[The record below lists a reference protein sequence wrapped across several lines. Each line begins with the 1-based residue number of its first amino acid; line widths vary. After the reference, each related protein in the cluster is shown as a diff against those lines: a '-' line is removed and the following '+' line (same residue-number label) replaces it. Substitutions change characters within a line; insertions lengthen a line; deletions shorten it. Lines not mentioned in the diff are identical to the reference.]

1 MAKILLG
8 FMGAGKTTVA
18 HHLSGQLLDMDT
30 IIEERIGMPI
40 ADFFAKEGEAA
51 FRQIES
57 EVLEE
62 LLSLQ
67 GDVVISTGGGVV
79 ISPKNRDLLRQNRKY
94 NVLLTASFDVL
105 YERILQDKLSKR
117 PLFLNNSKEDFQ
129 KIYQGRMD
137 LYDGLADVIINTDNR
152 TPEEIARL
160 IQCI

>member
-67 GDVVISTGGGVV
+67 GDIVISTGGGVV

-160 IQCI
+160 IQCM

>member
-1 MAKILLG
+1 
-8 FMGAGKTTVA
+8 MGVGKTTVA
-18 HHLSGQLLDMDT
+18 HYLSGRLLDMDT

-160 IQCI
+160 IQCM

>member
-8 FMGAGKTTVA
+8 FMGVGKTTVA
-18 HHLSGQLLDMDT
+18 HYLSGRLLDMDT

-137 LYDGLADVIINTDNR
+137 LYDGLADVIINTDNL

-160 IQCI
+160 IQCM

>member
-117 PLFLNNSKEDFQ
+117 PLFLNNSQEDFQ

-160 IQCI
+160 IQCM

>member
-1 MAKILLG
+1 
-8 FMGAGKTTVA
+8 MGAGKTTVA

>member
-30 IIEERIGMPI
+30 IIEDRIGMPI
-40 ADFFAKEGEAA
+40 ADFIAKEGEAA

-160 IQCI
+160 IQCM

>member
-117 PLFLNNSKEDFQ
+117 PLFLNNSKKDFQ

-160 IQCI
+160 IQCM

>member
-1 MAKILLG
+1 
-8 FMGAGKTTVA
+8 MGAGKTTVA

-129 KIYQGRMD
+129 KIYQGRME

-160 IQCI
+160 IQCM

>member
-1 MAKILLG
+1 
-8 FMGAGKTTVA
+8 MGAGKTTVA

-57 EVLEE
+57 GVLEE

-160 IQCI
+160 IQCM

>member
-1 MAKILLG
+1 
-8 FMGAGKTTVA
+8 MGVGKTTVA
-18 HHLSGQLLDMDT
+18 HYLSGRLLDMDT

-40 ADFFAKEGEAA
+40 ADFFAKEGEVA

-160 IQCI
+160 IQCM

>member
-8 FMGAGKTTVA
+8 FMGVGKTTVA
-18 HHLSGQLLDMDT
+18 HYLSGRLLDMDT

-129 KIYQGRMD
+129 KIYQGRMY

>member
-1 MAKILLG
+1 M
-8 FMGAGKTTVA
+8 
-18 HHLSGQLLDMDT
+18 
-30 IIEERIGMPI
+30 
-40 ADFFAKEGEAA
+40 
-51 FRQIES
+51 
-57 EVLEE
+57 
-62 LLSLQ
+62 
-67 GDVVISTGGGVV
+67 
-79 ISPKNRDLLRQNRKY
+79 LRQNRKY

-160 IQCI
+160 IQCM

>member
-1 MAKILLG
+1 
-8 FMGAGKTTVA
+8 MGAGKTTVA
-18 HHLSGQLLDMDT
+18 HHISGQLLDMDT

-160 IQCI
+160 IQCM

>member
-8 FMGAGKTTVA
+8 FMGVGKTTVA
-18 HHLSGQLLDMDT
+18 HYLSGRLLDMDT

-117 PLFLNNSKEDFQ
+117 Q
-129 KIYQGRMD
+129 IGR
-137 LYDGLADVIINTDNR
+137 AHV
-152 TPEEIARL
+152 
-160 IQCI
+160 

>member
-8 FMGAGKTTVA
+8 FMGVGKTTVA
-18 HHLSGQLLDMDT
+18 HYLSGRLLDMDT

-160 IQCI
+160 IQCM

>member
-18 HHLSGQLLDMDT
+18 HHISGQLLDMDT

-160 IQCI
+160 IQCM

>member
-40 ADFFAKEGEAA
+40 ADFFAKEGEVA

>member
-1 MAKILLG
+1 MV
-8 FMGAGKTTVA
+8 AGKTTVA

-160 IQCI
+160 IQCM

>member
-1 MAKILLG
+1 
-8 FMGAGKTTVA
+8 MGAGKTTVA

-160 IQCI
+160 IQCM

>member
-160 IQCI
+160 IQCM